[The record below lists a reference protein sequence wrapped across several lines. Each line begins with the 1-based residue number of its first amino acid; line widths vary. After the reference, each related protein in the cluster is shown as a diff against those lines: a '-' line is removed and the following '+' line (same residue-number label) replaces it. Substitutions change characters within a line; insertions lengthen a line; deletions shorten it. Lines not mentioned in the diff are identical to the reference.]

1 MRAKAIYACDAENI
15 GEVSFTAQDTLA
27 GIQDS
32 AEDGWLVGT
41 VDRTGQRGLFPAV
54 YTELSPETGDDI
66 AFLQKLQ
73 QENLLSSTLKLEA
86 FRRDLD
92 SGRMSTSVSSAN
104 HSYSASSTF
113 ERTQTSYSSV
123 STGQQA
129 PPVPNKPKLA
139 TRPIASIAGPSS
151 GSRALPP
158 PVPSKTH
165 SASPPAVPP
174 KPKSVASPSYASSA
188 SSQTMSPATSF
199 SQSLGSQTTT
209 SVRADSIN
217 ASEQEAA
224 RQREAEAA
232 RAWENAHLAKKPTSL
247 DGSREVSR
255 LFGGVDSASK
265 PNYATKPAVSI
276 PRTAVCKPATAS
288 KPAVAPKPAA
298 LAESSKPV
306 SQKPQVP
313 SKPAVL
319 RSTAEQIDLDSERDA
334 AASWEAKHGIGK
346 KPQNAIAGNS
356 TKPAVMPMRKPAT
369 SGFGIANGYKPP
381 VVKFTAKAPAAPPLP
396 SKPSSLNSSNAS
408 SWSASNQAI
417 SQQQTTHT
425 SSATTQRSNPA
436 TENDAPPLP
445 HNPAR
450 AAVMSELLQ
459 ARKPVPSVNPATAN
473 DAPALPYSPVRAAI
487 VKPAEKPVESVIQPA
502 PRSLI
507 SRMNSQTTQTL
518 SKSSSSSSSMVGFG
532 DSFDPASRQMPLTQQ
547 YQSSPAA
554 RSAINSQSSFHHSYS
569 SVTSSEEKSIST
581 SSAIP
586 LTQSREVRGA
596 LPFTSAGAHDNHSVQ
611 HYSLTSK
618 SSSSSFSKQESF
630 TSSGIN
636 PVSTISMFKLQEY
649 SRIFQALNAQEGS
662 RGYLSSEAV
671 RNQVARSSLP
681 DDQLRRIWQLAD
693 RNLNGKFG
701 PGEFNIIM
709 HLVDCA
715 QLNYPIP
722 NSLPVDLLH
731 IAYA

>member
-41 VDRTGQRGLFPAV
+41 VERTGQRGLFPAV
-54 YTELSPETGDDI
+54 YTELSLETGDDI
-66 AFLQKLQ
+66 AFLRKLQ
-73 QENLLSSTLKLEA
+73 HDNLLSSTLKLEA

-92 SGRMSTSVSSAN
+92 SGRVSTSVSSAN
-104 HSYSASSTF
+104 HSYSTSSSTF

-129 PPVPNKPKLA
+129 PPVPTKPKLA
-139 TRPIASIAGPSS
+139 TRPVAAIAGPSS

-158 PVPSKTH
+158 PVPSKPRM
-165 SASPPAVPP
+165 ASPPAVPP
-174 KPKSVASPSYASSA
+174 KPKSVASPSASSA

-209 SVRADSIN
+209 SVRADSIS
-217 ASEQEAA
+217 ASEQELA

-255 LFGGVDSASK
+255 LFGGVDSGSSK

-276 PRTAVCKPATAS
+276 PRSAACKPAVAPKPVS
-288 KPAVAPKPAA
+288 KPAVAPKPAV

-334 AASWEAKHGIGK
+334 AASWEARHGIGK
-346 KPQNAIAGNS
+346 KPQGAAAVNS
-356 TKPAVMPMRKPAT
+356 TRPAVMPMRKPVTCGAG
-369 SGFGIANGYKPP
+369 SANGYKPP
-381 VVKFTAKAPAAPPLP
+381 VVKSTAKAPAAPPLP
-396 SKPSSLNSSNAS
+396 SKSLNSSNAS
-408 SWSASNQAI
+408 SWSSNQAR
-417 SQQQTTHT
+417 SQQQSTHT
-425 SSATTQRSNPA
+425 SSSTTQHRNPA

-473 DAPALPYSPVRAAI
+473 DAPALPYSPARAAI

-502 PRSLI
+502 PHSLI
-507 SRMNSQTTQTL
+507 SRMNSQTTRTL
-518 SKSSSSSSSMVGFG
+518 SEKSSNSSIAGFS

-547 YQSSPAA
+547 HQVSPAT
-554 RSAINSQSSFHHSYS
+554 RSAINSQSSFHRSYS

-581 SSAIP
+581 SSGIP
-586 LTQSREVRGA
+586 LTQNREVRGT
-596 LPFTSAGAHDNHSVQ
+596 LPFTSAGAYDSHPVQ

-630 TSSGIN
+630 TSSSIN

-649 SRIFQALNAQEGS
+649 TRIFQALDAQEGG

-671 RNQVARSSLP
+671 RNQVARSTLP

-722 NSLPVDLLH
+722 NSLP
-731 IAYA
+731 